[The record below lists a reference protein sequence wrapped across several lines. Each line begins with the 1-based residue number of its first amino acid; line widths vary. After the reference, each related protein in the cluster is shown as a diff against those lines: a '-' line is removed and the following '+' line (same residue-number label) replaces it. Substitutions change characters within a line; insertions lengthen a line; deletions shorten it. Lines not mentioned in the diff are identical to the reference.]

1 MLSVFER
8 AAGDGFEHGKDVAKA
23 FKISGFSFLIGS
35 SRTLIRLF
43 QKLSHS
49 FPVLRRELYLKEI
62 ASTFRRQRYLQTGQ
76 DIGFFHPQSGL
87 AIRRKPFKGVGLR
100 MAEPNCG

>member
-1 MLSVFER
+1 MKHELVEIFRHPAIRSIFGLTAEPDLEVKHSYVGVFER

-35 SRTLIRLF
+35 SRALIRLF

-62 ASTFRRQRYLQTGQ
+62 ASTFRSQRYLQTG
-76 DIGFFHPQSGL
+76 
-87 AIRRKPFKGVGLR
+87 
-100 MAEPNCG
+100 